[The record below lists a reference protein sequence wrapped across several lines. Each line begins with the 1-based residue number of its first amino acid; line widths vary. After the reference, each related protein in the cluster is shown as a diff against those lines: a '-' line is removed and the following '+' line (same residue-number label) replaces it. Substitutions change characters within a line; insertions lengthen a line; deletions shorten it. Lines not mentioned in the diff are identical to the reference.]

1 MPGDEMKTILIV
13 DDDEYISS
21 MLCEALKGEGYNT
34 LCAFSGTEAL
44 LLLESHSPDLILLDL
59 MLPGMSGEEL
69 IKFKKINDIPV
80 IVVSAKADV
89 ENKVNLLLGGA
100 ADYVTKPFELK
111 ELLAR
116 IKLRLR
122 GTECHADSGFI
133 EAGDLH
139 LDLNL
144 CSCFVCGNELKLT
157 RTELSILKVL
167 MLNAPNVVTK
177 SVMLDKISFETPDC
191 VESSLKVHIS
201 NIRKKLRNYSEKEYI
216 ENVWGI
222 GFRLNDKTLTDS

>member
-1 MPGDEMKTILIV
+1 MKTILIV

-21 MLCEALKGEGYNT
+21 MLCEALKGEGYET

-44 LLLESHSPDLILLDL
+44 LLLENHGPDLILLDL

-69 IKFKKINDIPV
+69 IKFKKISDIPV

-100 ADYVTKPFELK
+100 VDYVTKPFELK

-122 GTECHADSGFI
+122 GAECHTDSGSI
-133 EAGDLH
+133 EAGDLRI
-139 LDLNL
+139 DLNS
-144 CSCFVCGNELKLT
+144 CSCFVFGNELRLT

-177 SVMLDKISFETPDC
+177 SVLLDKISFETPDC

-222 GFRLNDKTLTDS
+222 GFRLNLTDS

>member
-1 MPGDEMKTILIV
+1 MPGDKMKTILIV

-44 LLLESHSPDLILLDL
+44 LLLENHSPDLVLLD
-59 MLPGMSGEEL
+59 L

-133 EAGDLH
+133 EAGDLR